1 MKKTLS
7 LLIVLAVL
15 FSCLTSAYAASTT
28 STAVDS
34 IHELVV
40 ELYESSES
48 APQQTSA
55 AALGSMYMLNIILNE
70 ISSNQARKDA
80 VSDIVSK
87 ISDQIDQ
94 VDGAPQVSALSLYGC
109 VYILSAIAYE
119 KDTFG
124 VYDEFIASVLDML
137 TNANPSGAPQEMAL
151 ASYRMV
157 DLLEIIA
164 LEDGVSSSAVTAIEE
179 LLAENNNTVSGAPQ
193 QTANGLYRAAEL
205 ITFISAEA
213 CSRSTASRISD
224 LLDGMYEDNKQC
236 ESAVQQTTN
245 GMTAV
250 YLMLYAVAQD
260 KA

>member
-1 MKKTLS
+1 MKKKLS
-7 LLIVLAVL
+7 LLVALLVL
-15 FSCLTSAYAASTT
+15 FSCLTSASAASAT
-28 STAVDS
+28 STAIDS
-34 IHELVV
+34 IHDIVV
-40 ELYESSES
+40 NMYDASES

-55 AALGSMYMLNIILNE
+55 AALGSMYMLNFILNE
-70 ISSNQARKDA
+70 ISSNQARRDA
-80 VSDIVSK
+80 VSDIVSA
-87 ISDQIDQ
+87 ISDE
-94 VDGAPQVSALSLYGC
+94 VDKVEGAPQVSALSLYGC

-124 VYDEFIASVLDML
+124 LYSEFIDSVLDHMA
-137 TNANPSGAPQEMAL
+137 NANPNSAVQEMAL

-164 LEDGVSSSAVTAIEE
+164 LEEGVSSTTVTAIED
-179 LLAENNNTVSGAPQ
+179 LLAENDKSTSGAPQ

-205 ITFISAEA
+205 ISFIAQENCSAM
-213 CSRSTASRISD
+213 TAIQISN
-224 LLDGMYEDNKQC
+224 LLDGMYDDNKTC

-245 GMTAV
+245 GMSTV